1 MKNKFLIYSL
11 IGIISSG
18 AVVGFGLSDSIQ
30 AQSSPASEN
39 PQQSQAAQVDQDF
52 IEMMIPHHQDA
63 IAMADLALTRSQR
76 PEVKKIAEAIKKD
89 QTREIQEMRTWYKQ
103 WYGKEV
109 PLTSMTDMGM
119 MGNSPKQGSPMM
131 NMDKNMI
138 SMMHKMMS
146 EGSPMMNMGKDSMS
160 MGMGMGM
167 DSMGMGKNS
176 MSMGY
181 NMIAMGHRMM
191 SMGQNM
197 MNMGHSMMSMD
208 IDALKTASDFDKEF
222 VRQMIPHH
230 QMAVMMAQMASASR
244 ATRPEIR
251 TLAQSIIKSQ
261 NAEIMQ
267 MKGWQQAWNR

>member
-11 IGIISSG
+11 AGLLSSV
-18 AVVGFGLSDSIQ
+18 AVSGFGLADSIQ
-30 AQSSPASEN
+30 AQSLPASEN
-39 PQQSQAAQVDQDF
+39 SQQSRSIQVDQHF

-63 IAMADLALTRSQR
+63 IAMADLALSRSQR

-119 MGNSPKQGSPMM
+119 MGNSSKQGSGSPMM
-131 NMDKNMI
+131 NMDKNMM
-138 SMMHKMMS
+138 SMMHNMMS
-146 EGSPMMNMGKDSMS
+146 EGSPMMNMGKDSM
-160 MGMGMGM
+160 G
-167 DSMGMGKNS
+167 
-176 MSMGY
+176 MGY

-208 IDALKTASDFDKEF
+208 MDALKTASDFDKEF
-222 VRQMIPHH
+222 VRQMVPHH
-230 QMAVMMAQMASASR
+230 QMAVMMAQMASTRS
-244 ATRPEIR
+244 TRPEIR
-251 TLAQSIIKSQ
+251 ILAQSIIKSQ

>member
-11 IGIISSG
+11 AGLLSSV
-18 AVVGFGLSDSIQ
+18 AVTRLADSIQ
-30 AQSSPASEN
+30 AQSSTASESS
-39 PQQSQAAQVDQDF
+39 QQSRSIQVDQHF

-63 IAMADLALTRSQR
+63 IAMADLALILSQR

-109 PLTSMTDMGM
+109 PLTSMTDMKM
-119 MGNSPKQGSPMM
+119 MGNPPKQGSGSPMM
-131 NMDKNMI
+131 NMDKNMM
-138 SMMHKMMS
+138 SMMHNMMS
-146 EGSPMMNMGKDSMS
+146 EGSPMMNMGKD
-160 MGMGMGM
+160 
-167 DSMGMGKNS
+167 S

-208 IDALKTASDFDKEF
+208 MDALKTASDFDKEF
-222 VRQMIPHH
+222 VRQMVPHH
-230 QMAVMMAQMASASR
+230 QMAVMMAQMASTRS
-244 ATRPEIR
+244 TRPEIR

-261 NAEIMQ
+261 NTEIMQ
-267 MKGWQQAWNR
+267 MKGWQQAWNQ

>member
-11 IGIISSG
+11 AGLLSSV
-18 AVVGFGLSDSIQ
+18 AVTGFADSIQ
-30 AQSSPASEN
+30 AQSPTTPESS
-39 PQQSQAAQVDQDF
+39 QQSRSMQVDQHF

-76 PEVKKIAEAIKKD
+76 PEVKKIAEAIKQD

-119 MGNSPKQGSPMM
+119 MGNSPKQGSGSPMM
-131 NMDKNMI
+131 NMDKNMM
-138 SMMHKMMS
+138 SMMS
-146 EGSPMMNMGKDSMS
+146 EGSPMMSMGKDSMS
-160 MGMGMGM
+160 M
-167 DSMGMGKNS
+167 S
-176 MSMGY
+176 Y
-181 NMIAMGHRMM
+181 NMIAMGHSMM

-208 IDALKTASDFDKEF
+208 MDALKTASDFDKEF
-222 VRQMIPHH
+222 VRQMVPHH
-230 QMAVMMAQMASASR
+230 QMAVMMAQMASGR
-244 ATRPEIR
+244 TTRPEIR

>member
-11 IGIISSG
+11 IGLLSSG
-18 AVVGFGLSDSIQ
+18 AAAGFGLTDSIQ
-30 AQSSPASEN
+30 AQSIPASEN
-39 PQQSQAAQVDQDF
+39 PQQSKAAQVDQHF

-119 MGNSPKQGSPMM
+119 MGNSPKQSSGSPMM
-131 NMDKNMI
+131 NMDKNMM
-138 SMMHKMMS
+138 SMMHNMMS

-160 MGMGMGM
+160 MGQ
-167 DSMGMGKNS
+167 
-176 MSMGY
+176 
-181 NMIAMGHRMM
+181 NMIAMGHSMM

-230 QMAVMMAQMASASR
+230 QMAVKMAQMASGR

-251 TLAQSIIKSQ
+251 TLIQSIIKSQ